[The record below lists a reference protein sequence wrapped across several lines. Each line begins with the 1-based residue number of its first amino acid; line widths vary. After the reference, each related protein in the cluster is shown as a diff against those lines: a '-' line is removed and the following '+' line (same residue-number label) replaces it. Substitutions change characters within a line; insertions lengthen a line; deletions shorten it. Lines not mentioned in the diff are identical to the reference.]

1 LGKSALIHSHET
13 AHHNGHAY
21 YNTTCPHRCDLADKR
36 TARLTIT
43 ARTFLGAAM
52 IDHRV
57 SAIAGHLNTTPAVVQ
72 AYLDNLPQEEFR
84 ALARLTGR
92 M

>member
-1 LGKSALIHSHET
+1 LGKTTLINSHET
-13 AHHNGHAY
+13 AHHKGHAY
-21 YNTTCPHRCDLADKR
+21 YNTTCPDRCDLADKR

-43 ARTFLGAAM
+43 PRAFLGASM
-52 IDHRV
+52 IDHRPA
-57 SAIAGHLNTTPAVVQ
+57 AIAEHLGTTPAVVQ
-72 AYLDNLPQEEFR
+72 AYLDNLPQEEWR

>member
-1 LGKSALIHSHET
+1 LNEQHKE
-13 AHHNGHAY
+13 AHHKGHAY
-21 YNTTCPHRCDLADKR
+21 YNTTCPNRCDLADKR

-57 SAIAGHLNTTPAVVQ
+57 SVIAEHLGTTPAVVQ
-72 AYLDNLPQEEFR
+72 AYVDNLPKEEFR

>member
-1 LGKSALIHSHET
+1 MNLNET
-13 AHHNGHAY
+13 AHHNGHTY
-21 YNTTCPHRCDLADKR
+21 YNTTCPNRCDLADKR

-43 ARTFLGAAM
+43 PKTFLSAAM

-57 SAIAGHLNTTPAVVQ
+57 SAIATQLGTTQAVVQ
-72 AYLDNLPQEEFR
+72 AYLDNLPTEEFR